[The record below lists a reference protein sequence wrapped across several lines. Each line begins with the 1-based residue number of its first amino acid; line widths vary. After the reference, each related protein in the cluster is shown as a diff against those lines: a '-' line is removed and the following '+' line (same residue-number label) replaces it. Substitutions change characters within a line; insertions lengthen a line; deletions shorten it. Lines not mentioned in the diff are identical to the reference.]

1 MVRLVRVDPR
11 ADPGISRTRAGSGFR
26 YTAPDGDSASAADK
40 ERITA
45 LVIPPAWTEVWIT
58 TEAHGHIQAVGT
70 DDAGRRQYLYH
81 PDWSQR
87 RDRGKYARA
96 LALAES
102 LPRARGRVTAAL
114 RRGDESREA
123 VLAIAFR
130 MLDSGAI
137 RIGSRQYLARGGG
150 RGLTTLQRRDVSIEA
165 GVVTLDFPA
174 KSGVRAH
181 IELTDE
187 DLAVALEPLTGARSR
202 STVLAYRRGRRRVP
216 LTPAD
221 VNAYIRGLTGG
232 DFTAKDFRTLRGTIA
247 AADALARIGPV
258 ETKRAR
264 KISER
269 EAVKATAATLGN
281 TPSVARSSYID
292 PRVWKAYGKG
302 HLLDLTISPETALR
316 NLVEG

>member
-1 MVRLVRVDPR
+1 MARLVRVDPGS
-11 ADPGISRTRAGSGFR
+11 DPGISRTRAGSGFR
-26 YTAPDGDSASAADK
+26 YTAPDGHAASDADK
-40 ERITA
+40 ERIAA
-45 LVIPPAWTEVWIT
+45 LVIPPAWTDVWIT
-58 TEAHGHIQAVGT
+58 TEPHGHIQAVGT

-123 VLAIAFR
+123 VLAVAFR
-130 MLDSGAI
+130 LLDSGAI
-137 RIGSRQYLARGGG
+137 RIGSRTYLARGGG
-150 RGLTTLQRRDVSIEA
+150 RGLTTLQRRDASVEA
-165 GVVTLDFPA
+165 GIVTLDFPA
-174 KSGVRAH
+174 KSGVHAH
-181 IELTDE
+181 IEIDDE
-187 DLAVALEPLTGARSR
+187 DLAVALEPFTAGRPRATLLT
-202 STVLAYRRGRRRVP
+202 YRRGRRRIP

-221 VNAYIRGLTGG
+221 VNAYIRALTGG

-247 AADALARIGPV
+247 AAAALARIGHI

-264 KISER
+264 KVSER
-269 EAVKATAATLGN
+269 EAVKATAALLCN

-302 HLLDLTISPETALR
+302 RLLDLSVSPETALR
-316 NLVEG
+316 RLVAG

>member
-1 MVRLVRVDPR
+1 MARLLRVDPR
-11 ADPGISRTRAGSGFR
+11 SDPGISRTRAGSGFR
-26 YTAPDGDSASAADK
+26 YTAPDGASASAADK
-40 ERITA
+40 ERIAA
-45 LVIPPAWTEVWIT
+45 LVIPPAWTDVWIST
-58 TEAHGHIQAVGT
+58 QPHGHIQAVGT

-96 LALAES
+96 LALAEA

-130 MLDSGAI
+130 MLDAGAI

-181 IELTDE
+181 LEIADE

-202 STVLAYRRGRRRVP
+202 STVLAYRRGRRRIP

-232 DFTAKDFRTLRGTIA
+232 EFTAKDFRTLRGTIA
-247 AADALARIGPV
+247 AADALARLGHV
-258 ETKRAR
+258 ETKKAR

-269 EAVKATAATLGN
+269 EAVKATAAVLGN

-302 HLLDLTISPETALR
+302 RLLDLTVSPETAIR

>member
-1 MVRLVRVDPR
+1 MARLVRVDPR

-26 YTAPDGDSASAADK
+26 YTAPDGNPATPADK

-45 LVIPPAWTEVWIT
+45 LVIPPAWSDVWIST
-58 TEAHGHIQAVGT
+58 QPHGHIQAVGT

-87 RDRGKYARA
+87 RDKGKYARA
-96 LALAES
+96 LALAEA

-130 MLDSGAI
+130 MLDAGAI

-181 IELTDE
+181 IEIADE
-187 DLAVALEPLTGARSR
+187 DLAVALEPLTGGRSR
-202 STVLAYRRGRRRVP
+202 STLLAYRRGRRRIP

-247 AADALARIGPV
+247 AADALARLGHV
-258 ETKRAR
+258 ETKKAR
-264 KISER
+264 KVSER
-269 EAVKATAATLGN
+269 EAVKATSAMLCN

-292 PRVWKAYGKG
+292 PRVWKAYGRDR
-302 HLLDLTISPETALR
+302 LLDLTVSPETALR
-316 NLVEG
+316 KLVDG